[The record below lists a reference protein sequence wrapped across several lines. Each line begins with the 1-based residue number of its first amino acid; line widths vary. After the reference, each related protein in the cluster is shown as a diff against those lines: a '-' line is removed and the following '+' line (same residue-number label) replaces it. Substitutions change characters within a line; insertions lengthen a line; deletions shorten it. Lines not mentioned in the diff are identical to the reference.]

1 MGLTNAARDL
11 IAKAMTGEAF
21 TPFDN
26 AHAYIGVGDSAA
38 AFVATQTD
46 LQAGANKFRKAMN
59 ATYPQRVAN
68 AVTYKATFAAGEANY
83 AWNEW
88 GVFNGATGADTM
100 LNRKPEALGIKL
112 NTQIWDFSTTL
123 TYQAA

>member
-1 MGLTNAARDL
+1 MGLTNAARDV

-21 TPFDN
+21 TPFNN
-26 AHAYIGVGDSAA
+26 ANAYIGVGDSAT

-46 LQAGANKFRKAMN
+46 LQAGANKLRKAMN
-59 ATYPQRVAN
+59 ATYPQRTAN
-68 AVTYKATFAAGEANY
+68 AVTYKATFAAGEANFP
-83 AWNEW
+83 WNEW
-88 GVFNGATGADTM
+88 GVFNGPAGTDTM
-100 LNRKPEALGIKL
+100 LNRKQEALGTKL